1 MSVQGL
7 SPEGEIAAR
16 ALVQIFAICEPV
28 TFICGLGTIIYGSVT
43 FICDTATFIFGSAAF
58 ICEPI
63 ILFLSYKRY
72 LLI

>member
-1 MSVQGL
+1 MSVQGI

-43 FICDTATFIFGSAAF
+43 FICDTATFI
-58 ICEPI
+58 CEPI
-63 ILFLSYKRY
+63 ILFLSYKKY